1 MMLKVV
7 LRKSLG
13 ARGVVGLTMEELRA
27 RMGDYDDDAHG
38 IG

>member
-1 MMLKVV
+1 M

-27 RMGDYDDDAHG
+27 RIRDYDDDAQG
-38 IG
+38 KEAGG